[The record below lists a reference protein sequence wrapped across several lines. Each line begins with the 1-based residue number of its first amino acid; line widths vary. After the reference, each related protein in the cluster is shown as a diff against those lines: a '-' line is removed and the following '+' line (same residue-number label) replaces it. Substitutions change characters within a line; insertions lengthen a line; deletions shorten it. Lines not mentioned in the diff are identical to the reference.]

1 MENEINANSWND
13 SDLNEFRHIMD
24 PDADAAVQSLYKSVR
39 FKTDRDELRAMA
51 ANDAFVPADLPDDLR
66 LFVEKE
72 LSTTFTADDISK
84 FEMTREIWKENGV
97 QFIFIL
103 FFRALPYTYM
113 AEKPANVL
121 RLTKLL
127 EDQPTR
133 RVFETA
139 QFVFDIMDKD
149 WWDPEH
155 RGILTALKVRI
166 MHAAMRYNLL
176 TNPEGEPWNK
186 EAWGMPISQE
196 DLIATNQC
204 FSLEFFKGLDM
215 LGQPLNAEQ
224 QEAWFHTWKAI
235 GKIMGI
241 EDRLLANSVPEAW
254 DLQLAIY
261 KHLFLD
267 IDHASGIALAKALVE
282 CISTF
287 LISTKFTLMLMKKMI
302 KDDNYPDLFFEV
314 LGPSFGAQYPSLFK
328 KSRGDEAEDGETEEQ
343 LNGEFHEE
351 LMKYNESV
359 KNYRTDQ
366 KLTDPTTSR
375 GDGDKNLVD
384 FQLDVFDEVLQDLD
398 PNNPNSRGIKEEI
411 IKKAMSSIGGVV
423 VGILAKYFREGKQ
436 SGFRI
441 PVDLKEH
448 WAL

>member
-13 SDLNEFRHIMD
+13 SDLNEFRQIMD

-51 ANDAFVPADLPDDLR
+51 ANDAFVPVDLPDDLR

-204 FSLEFFKGLDM
+204 FPLSFLKAWTCWASPSMQNNRKPGFIPGRLSARSWGLKIDYWPIVCRKPGICSWPFTNTFF
-215 LGQPLNAEQ
+215 
-224 QEAWFHTWKAI
+224 WI
-235 GKIMGI
+235 
-241 EDRLLANSVPEAW
+241 
-254 DLQLAIY
+254 
-261 KHLFLD
+261 
-267 IDHASGIALAKALVE
+267 
-282 CISTF
+282 
-287 LISTKFTLMLMKKMI
+287 
-302 KDDNYPDLFFEV
+302 
-314 LGPSFGAQYPSLFK
+314 
-328 KSRGDEAEDGETEEQ
+328 
-343 LNGEFHEE
+343 
-351 LMKYNESV
+351 
-359 KNYRTDQ
+359 
-366 KLTDPTTSR
+366 
-375 GDGDKNLVD
+375 
-384 FQLDVFDEVLQDLD
+384 
-398 PNNPNSRGIKEEI
+398 
-411 IKKAMSSIGGVV
+411 
-423 VGILAKYFREGKQ
+423 
-436 SGFRI
+436 
-441 PVDLKEH
+441 
-448 WAL
+448 